1 MNVLFLITGG
11 TRSGKSSFAEQL
23 AEKIYDNS
31 TQKQKIAYIATGAA
45 ADEEFEDRIKKHKER
60 RKSIFT
66 TYEEEIEIDKK
77 LAEIY
82 DSHQIFIIECM
93 STWLGNIYYKF
104 KKNEIESKSQDIIR
118 QVIKIIT
125 KRPYKE
131 IVKKSFSEN
140 MLKIE
145 NKLFK
150 NSIKKALKI
159 SKSDKILIIVTSET
173 GLGIIPENSLAR
185 SFRDNLGLLNQIVAN
200 SANFVYLL
208 ISGEAVRIK

>member
-1 MNVLFLITGG
+1 
-11 TRSGKSSFAEQL
+11 
-23 AEKIYDNS
+23 
-31 TQKQKIAYIATGAA
+31 
-45 ADEEFEDRIKKHKER
+45 
-60 RKSIFT
+60 
-66 TYEEEIEIDKK
+66 
-77 LAEIY
+77 
-82 DSHQIFIIECM
+82 M